1 MITRELKLSKNMNR
15 KFGINLSF
23 AGFFHFLA
31 DFLPV
36 STLYLYASSTENF
49 FFLVV
54 TYNLL
59 AFGLQPF
66 IGLLID
72 RYERSEKSFCV
83 SSIILLL
90 LGALLTFNFY
100 ISAILLGL
108 GNAIFH
114 VAFAKE
120 VVKKAKSSFPL
131 GVFIAPGVLGLG
143 IGFTFLNDFLRLA
156 FIFAGF
162 IGLFL
167 YIRFKE
173 DYGYE
178 TSEEGAS
185 KRNYKPLN
193 FTPILYVIF
202 ICLTV
207 LSIFFRGSLGK
218 LTPTIDV
225 AYLFLY
231 VSIVSFV
238 GKFIGGLFTKKICL
252 IISFALS
259 IVSAFFI
266 NTIYGLLIFT
276 FSINILMPLTLDYL
290 RKSFYKYEATSLGI
304 SAFVL
309 LIGTYLF
316 NSVDQNSKQI
326 YFIVFLVL
334 HLCILAFF
342 FFLEARK
349 KKN

>member
-1 MITRELKLSKNMNR
+1 MKL
-15 KFGINLSF
+15 
-23 AGFFHFLA
+23 
-31 DFLPV
+31 
-36 STLYLYASSTENF
+36 
-49 FFLVV
+49 
-54 TYNLL
+54 
-59 AFGLQPF
+59 
-66 IGLLID
+66 
-72 RYERSEKSFCV
+72 
-83 SSIILLL
+83 
-90 LGALLTFNFY
+90 
-100 ISAILLGL
+100 
-108 GNAIFH
+108 
-114 VAFAKE
+114 
-120 VVKKAKSSFPL
+120 KKAKSSFPL

-143 IGFTFLNDFLRLA
+143 IGFTFLNDFLRLT

-162 IGLFL
+162 VGLFL

-173 DYGYE
+173 DYTHGK
-178 TSEEGAS
+178 SEEDAS

-193 FTPILYVIF
+193 LTPILYVIF

-252 IISFALS
+252 ITSFVLS

-309 LIGTYLF
+309 IIGTYLF

-342 FFLEARK
+342 FFLEVRRK
-349 KKN
+349 KN

>member
-15 KFGINLSF
+15 KFGIKLSF

-36 STLYLYASSTENF
+36 STLYLYASSAEDF

-72 RYERSEKSFCV
+72 RYERSEKSFCF

-100 ISAILLGL
+100 LSAILLGL

-120 VVKKAKSSFPL
+120 VVQKAKSSFPL

-173 DYGYE
+173 DYTYE
-178 TSEEGAS
+178 KSEEGAS

-218 LTPTIDV
+218 LTPTLDV

-252 IISFALS
+252 IISFVLS

-266 NTIYGLLIFT
+266 NTIYDLLIFT

-290 RKSFYKYEATSLGI
+290 RKCFYKYEATSLGI

-309 LIGTYLF
+309 LVGTYFF
-316 NSVDQNSKQI
+316 NSVEQNSKQI
-326 YFIVFLVL
+326 YFTVFLVL

>member
-1 MITRELKLSKNMNR
+1 MRTGELTLNQKKNN
-15 KFGINLSF
+15 KFTINLSF

-36 STLYLYASSTENF
+36 STLYLYASSAEDF

-100 ISAILLGL
+100 LSAILLGL

-114 VAFAKE
+114 VAFAKD

-178 TSEEGAS
+178 TSEECAS

-202 ICLTV
+202 VCLTV

-225 AYLFLY
+225 AYLFY
-231 VSIVSFV
+231 
-238 GKFIGGLFTKKICL
+238 T
-252 IISFALS
+252 
-259 IVSAFFI
+259 
-266 NTIYGLLIFT
+266 
-276 FSINILMPLTLDYL
+276 
-290 RKSFYKYEATSLGI
+290 
-304 SAFVL
+304 
-309 LIGTYLF
+309 
-316 NSVDQNSKQI
+316 
-326 YFIVFLVL
+326 LVL
-334 HLCILAFF
+334 FLLLGNLLAVY
-342 FFLEARK
+342 LQRK
-349 KKN
+349 YA

>member
-1 MITRELKLSKNMNR
+1 MRTGELTLNQKKNSK
-15 KFGINLSF
+15 FTINLSF

-36 STLYLYASSTENF
+36 STLYLYASSAEDF
-49 FFLVV
+49 FFLVA

-100 ISAILLGL
+100 LSAILLGL

-193 FTPILYVIF
+193 FSPILYVIF
-202 ICLTV
+202 ICLTA

-252 IISFALS
+252 IISFVLS

-276 FSINILMPLTLDYL
+276 YSINILMPLTLDYL
-290 RKSFYKYEATSLGI
+290 RKCFYKYEATSLGI

-309 LIGTYLF
+309 LVGTYLF
-316 NSVDQNSKQI
+316 NSVDQNKQI

-342 FFLEARK
+342 FFLEVRRK
-349 KKN
+349 NN

>member
-1 MITRELKLSKNMNR
+1 MITQELKLSKNRNR

-36 STLYLYASSTENF
+36 STLYLYASGAEDF

-66 IGLLID
+66 IGLFID
-72 RYERSEKSFCV
+72 RYEKSEKSFRV

-108 GNAIFH
+108 GNAVFH
-114 VAFAKE
+114 VAFAKD

-143 IGFTFLNDFLRLA
+143 IGFTFINDFLRLA

-162 IGLFL
+162 IALFL

-173 DYGYE
+173 GYTYE
-178 TSEEGAS
+178 KSDEDAS

-238 GKFIGGLFTKKICL
+238 GKFIGGLFTKKTCL
-252 IISFALS
+252 ITSFLLS
-259 IVSAFFI
+259 VISAFFI
-266 NTIYGLLIFT
+266 NSIYGLLIFT
-276 FSINILMPLTLDYL
+276 LSINILMPLTLDYL
-290 RKSFYKYEATSLGI
+290 RKSFYKYEATSLGL

-316 NSVDQNSKQI
+316 NSVNQNSKEI

-334 HLCILAFF
+334 HLCILIFF
-342 FFLEARK
+342 FFLEARR